1 MDPLVT
7 SALVSAGG
15 SFLGGLFGN
24 NSAKK
29 AAKAQM
35 AFQERMAKNAHQ
47 YEVADLKAAGLNPI
61 LSAGG
66 SGAATPSGAMPSL
79 NPNVVGDAISSGFE
93 ASRLS
98 HQLDNMDA
106 DTDLKRDSA
115 AAARSQDF
123 VNKKT
128 AELISANIR
137 QVGVNT
143 KLLSNQL
150 PSTTNQ
156 AEVESSWLGKGS
168 AYVNK
173 FSDTLGNFLGA
184 FGNII
189 HGQK

>member
-35 AFQERMAKNAHQ
+35 AFQERMARNAHQ

-79 NPNVVGDAISSGFE
+79 NPNVVGDAISSGLE

-143 KLLSNQL
+143 QLLSNQL
-150 PSTTNQ
+150 PSTNNQ
-156 AEVESSWLGKGS
+156 AQVESSWLGKGA